1 MKGSTNPVAADA
13 RPVAGRLAAKRGAGY
28 LHRAGDFHMS
38 ISTTLIAARAPVA
51 AFAAMGVLWG
61 TFAAV
66 LPDLKTQL
74 GATESELGLLL
85 LPTPLA
91 AVTAMLLA
99 PLIGAALGRVA
110 LPVAALLMAAAFAL
124 PGQTA
129 QFWLFPLAMM
139 ACGGATGLTDVLMNA
154 RVAALE
160 NDRGLHLMNLCHAAY
175 SFGYAGGAIGTG
187 IMRGEGWPPVWV
199 MGTMALTAGIFAL
212 MTWER
217 DGTIHGLRKPK
228 DGTAG
233 RLGLIPVIGGG
244 IVLIAFLTENAA
256 ENWSA
261 LHIEQTLGGS
271 PEEGAMGPAALAL
284 TMGFARLA
292 GQGLITR
299 VDPFRLLMGGA
310 ILASIGALGAALATS
325 PKMAYAGFIV
335 MGIGSSVIAPTAFSL
350 VGRLADPESRA
361 RAVARATLFGYFG
374 YFFGPPSLGFI
385 AGAFGLRFAFVFASV
400 MLLAVL
406 ILAPLMARQNRL
418 QTA

>member
-1 MKGSTNPVAADA
+1 
-13 RPVAGRLAAKRGAGY
+13 
-28 LHRAGDFHMS
+28 MS
-38 ISTTLIAARAPVA
+38 MSTTLAVARAPIA

-66 LPDLKTQL
+66 LPDLKAQL
-74 GATESELGLLL
+74 DVTESELGLII

-99 PLIGAALGRVA
+99 PLIGAALGRIA
-110 LPVAALLMAAAFAL
+110 LPIATLLMAAAFAL
-124 PGQTA
+124 PGQAA
-129 QFWLFPLAMM
+129 QVWIFPLAMM

-160 NDRGLHLMNLCHAAY
+160 NERNIHLMNLCHAAY
-175 SFGYAGGAIGTG
+175 SFGYAGGALATG
-187 IMRGEGWPPVWV
+187 AMRGAGWSPDWV
-199 MGTMALTAGIFAL
+199 MGMTALAAGILAL
-212 MTWER
+212 MTVER

-233 RLGLIPVIGGG
+233 HLGLIPIIGGG

-261 LHIEQTLGGS
+261 LHIEKTLGGT
-271 PEEGAMGPAALAL
+271 PQEGAMGPAALAL

-292 GQGLITR
+292 GQGIVTR
-299 VDPFRLLMGGA
+299 VNPFRLLMGGA
-310 ILASIGALGAALATS
+310 LLSAMGALGAAFATS
-325 PKMAYAGFIV
+325 PMMAYAGFIV

-350 VGRLADPESRA
+350 VGRLADPEARA
-361 RAVARATLFGYFG
+361 RAVARATLLGYFG

-385 AGAFGLRFAFVFASV
+385 AGAFGLRFAFVFAAA
-400 MLLAVL
+400 MLLTVL
-406 ILAPLMARQNRL
+406 ILAPLMSRHRA
-418 QTA
+418 AAA

>member
-1 MKGSTNPVAADA
+1 MTIAST
-13 RPVAGRLAAKRGAGY
+13 LA
-28 LHRAGDFHMS
+28 
-38 ISTTLIAARAPVA
+38 TARAPIA

-66 LPDLKTQL
+66 LPDLKAQL
-74 GATESELGLLL
+74 GVTEAELGLVI

-99 PLIGAALGRVA
+99 PIIGAMLGRVA
-110 LPVAALLMAAAFAL
+110 LTVATLLMAAAFAL
-124 PGQTA
+124 PGQA
-129 QFWLFPLAMM
+129 HLVWVFPLAMM
-139 ACGGATGLTDVLMNA
+139 CCGGTTGLTDVLMNA

-175 SFGYAGGAIGTG
+175 SFGYAGGAISTG
-187 IMRGEGWPPVWV
+187 FMRGAGWSPDWV
-199 MGTMALTAGIFAL
+199 MGVCALIGGVLAL
-212 MTWER
+212 ATFER

-233 RLGLIPVIGGG
+233 HLGLIPVIGGG

-261 LHIEQTLGGS
+261 LHIEKTLGGR
-271 PEEGAMGPAALAL
+271 PEEGAMGPAVLAL

-292 GQGLITR
+292 GQGIVQR

-310 ILASIGALGAALATS
+310 VLSACGAVVAAMAVS
-325 PKMAYAGFIV
+325 PAMAYAGFIV
-335 MGIGSSVIAPTAFSL
+335 MGIGSSVIAPTAFSM
-350 VGRLADPESRA
+350 VGRLAEPEARA

-385 AGAFGLRFAFVFASV
+385 AGAFGLRFAFVFAAV
-400 MLLAVL
+400 MLLMVL
-406 ILAPLMARQNRL
+406 ILAPMMARQRRAL
-418 QTA
+418 A

>member
-1 MKGSTNPVAADA
+1 MT
-13 RPVAGRLAAKRGAGY
+13 
-28 LHRAGDFHMS
+28 M
-38 ISTTLIAARAPVA
+38 STTLAAARAPIA

-66 LPDLKTQL
+66 LPDLKAQL
-74 GATESELGLLL
+74 AVTESELGLII
-85 LPTPLA
+85 LPTPIA

-110 LPVAALLMAAAFAL
+110 LPIATLLMAAAFAL
-124 PGQTA
+124 PGQAA
-129 QFWLFPLAMM
+129 QVWVFPLAMM

-160 NDRGLHLMNLCHAAY
+160 NERNLHLMNLCHAAY
-175 SFGYAGGAIGTG
+175 SFGYAGGALATG
-187 IMRGEGWPPVWV
+187 AMRGAGWSPDWV
-199 MGTMALTAGIFAL
+199 MGTMAIAAGILAL
-212 MTWER
+212 ITLER

-233 RLGLIPVIGGG
+233 HLGLIPIIGGG

-261 LHIEQTLGGS
+261 LHIEKTLGGS

-292 GQGLITR
+292 GQGIVTR
-299 VDPFRLLMGGA
+299 VNPFRLLMGGA
-310 ILASIGALGAALATS
+310 LLSACGALGAAMATS
-325 PKMAYAGFIV
+325 PMMAYAGFIV

-350 VGRLADPESRA
+350 VGRLAEPEARA
-361 RAVARATLFGYFG
+361 RAVARATLLGYFG

-385 AGAFGLRFAFVFASV
+385 AGAFGLRFAFVFAAV
-400 MLLAVL
+400 MLLMVL
-406 ILAPLMARQNRL
+406 ILAPLMARQRQAL
-418 QTA
+418 PA

>member
-1 MKGSTNPVAADA
+1 MTIAST
-13 RPVAGRLAAKRGAGY
+13 LA
-28 LHRAGDFHMS
+28 
-38 ISTTLIAARAPVA
+38 TARAPIA

-66 LPDLKTQL
+66 LPDLKAQL
-74 GATESELGLLL
+74 GVTEAELGLVI

-99 PLIGAALGRVA
+99 PIIGAMLGRVA
-110 LPVAALLMAAAFAL
+110 LPVATLLMAAAFAL
-124 PGQTA
+124 PGQAHTV
-129 QFWLFPLAMM
+129 WVFPLAMM
-139 ACGGATGLTDVLMNA
+139 CCGGATGLTDVLMNA

-175 SFGYAGGAIGTG
+175 SFGYAGGAISTG
-187 IMRGEGWPPVWV
+187 FMRGAGWSPDWV
-199 MGTMALTAGIFAL
+199 MGSCALLGAVLAL
-212 MTWER
+212 ATFER

-233 RLGLIPVIGGG
+233 HLGLIPVIGGG

-261 LHIEQTLGGS
+261 LHIEKTLGGR
-271 PEEGAMGPAALAL
+271 PEEGAMGPAVLAL

-292 GQGLITR
+292 GQGIVQR

-310 ILASIGALGAALATS
+310 VLSACGAVVAAAAVS
-325 PKMAYAGFIV
+325 PAMAYAGFIV
-335 MGIGSSVIAPTAFSL
+335 MGIGSSVIAPTAFSM
-350 VGRLADPESRA
+350 VGRLAEPEARA

-385 AGAFGLRFAFVFASV
+385 AGAFGLRFAFVFAAV
-400 MLLAVL
+400 MLLMVL
-406 ILAPLMARQNRL
+406 ILAPLMARQRRAL
-418 QTA
+418 A